1 MIFRIKILKPNK
13 DKKETRDVTDWKP
26 FCPRVFGTQFVYSE
40 LIK

>member
-1 MIFRIKILKPNK
+1 MG

-26 FCPRVFGTQFVYSE
+26 FCPRVFGTLFVYNE